1 MKEREIEEIYLP
13 PNSPELNPIEEVFG
27 WLKRKLRYKMIRE
40 RNELE
45 KEIEKLVTEINK
57 KGVINYYRN
66 SYK

>member
-1 MKEREIEEIYLP
+1 
-13 PNSPELNPIEEVFG
+13 
-27 WLKRKLRYKMIRE
+27 MIRE

-66 SYK
+66 SYKQISIIKKRA

>member
-1 MKEREIEEIYLP
+1 MKEREIDEIYLP
-13 PNSPELNPIEEVFG
+13 PYSPELNPIEEVFG

-66 SYK
+66 SY

>member
-1 MKEREIEEIYLP
+1 MELERVVYVVGWK
-13 PNSPELNPIEEVFG
+13 ELNPIEEVFG

>member
-1 MKEREIEEIYLP
+1 MKEREIDEIYLP
-13 PNSPELNPIEEVFG
+13 PYSPELNPIEEVFG

>member
-66 SYK
+66 SY